1 MDHAKRQ
8 QAILFLDRNRFD
20 LYEGASGRVLSF
32 PFAPDVINALEV
44 ISPSSLENQ
53 LNAFLDQ
60 NSVPPANIVM
70 VLSPNVLFEKD
81 IVGLEAQQQEAQS
94 QIFLDNVP
102 FDSLIT
108 KIIPFDKGI
117 RISTTN
123 KSLCDNIKSALEKK
137 GFLIEGVAPYESL
150 GQNLY
155 QTANLDNQN
164 GPAIIKMYD
173 SIKNNS
179 FPLVTTISQTP
190 KKNSDKT
197 KKESDKKAP
206 TKIRMFLMIG
216 VFVLLIGIMVFVIFN
231 PPNP

>member
-20 LYEGASGRVLSF
+20 LYEGAGGRVLSF

-44 ISPSSLENQ
+44 INPSSLENQ
-53 LNAFLDQ
+53 INSFLDQ
-60 NSVPPANIVM
+60 NSVPAANVVM
-70 VLSPNVLFEKD
+70 ILSPNVLFEKD
-81 IVGLEAQQQEAQS
+81 IVGLEPQQQEAQS

-108 KIIPFDKGI
+108 KVIPFDKGI

-123 KSLCDNIKSALEKK
+123 KALCDNIKSALEKK
-137 GFLIEGVAPYESL
+137 GFIIEGVAPYESL

-155 QTANLDNQN
+155 QTAGLDNQN
-164 GPAIIKMYD
+164 GPQILKMYD

-179 FPLVTTISQTP
+179 FPVVTVSAP
-190 KKNSDKT
+190 KKNTSE
-197 KKESDKKAP
+197 KKQEADKKAP
-206 TKIRMFLMIG
+206 PKTRMFLFAGIFVVLIG
-216 VFVLLIGIMVFVIFN
+216 ILVFVLFN